1 MMAMQITSILRGGKT
16 VKDAF
21 SEYHPGVVL
30 IYLGFLIL
38 FCMFCMQPVCLLI
51 SVFCGFLYAL
61 LLKGKS
67 LLRMLGRFILPLA
80 VLVFLLNPLL
90 NTQGQTALFDLPWGT
105 VVTAESVLFGF
116 AAAGLM
122 LSVMF
127 WFLCYQAVMTSE
139 KFLYLF
145 GQRFPS
151 VSLVLTVAMRFIP
164 VFLSRFRTVR
174 QVHQCLG
181 IEVDRG
187 EKNHRIKNAVRI
199 FSTTVSWSLE
209 HALETADSMVGRGYG
224 LEGRTSYAAYRFCLR
239 DKILLAVI
247 VFGIGLLGVTGFL
260 GHVFSFSYFPQVGV
274 IAQNLWALVFYGV
287 YFVFCLIPVIVRV
300 KEAIRWKYYRCKI

>member
-1 MMAMQITSILRGGKT
+1 MAMQITSILRGGKT

-174 QVHQCLG
+174 QVHQ
-181 IEVDRG
+181 
-187 EKNHRIKNAVRI
+187 
-199 FSTTVSWSLE
+199 
-209 HALETADSMVGRGYG
+209 YQP
-224 LEGRTSYAAYRFCLR
+224 
-239 DKILLAVI
+239 
-247 VFGIGLLGVTGFL
+247 
-260 GHVFSFSYFPQVGV
+260 YF
-274 IAQNLWALVFYGV
+274 
-287 YFVFCLIPVIVRV
+287 
-300 KEAIRWKYYRCKI
+300 KY